1 MNYHK
6 GIVKNRTWDITIR
19 KSGLNPYIQNLDM
32 VVKIVLLKSTYPQGV
47 VWELKIGHKMARV
60 IQIFG

>member
-47 VWELKIGHKMARV
+47 V
-60 IQIFG
+60 